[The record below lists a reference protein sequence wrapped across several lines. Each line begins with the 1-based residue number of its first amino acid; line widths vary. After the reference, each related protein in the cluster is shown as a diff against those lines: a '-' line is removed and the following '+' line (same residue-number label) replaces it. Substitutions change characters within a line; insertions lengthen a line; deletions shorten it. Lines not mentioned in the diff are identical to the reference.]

1 MDCHR
6 SSIRRSV
13 CPAPADVDSPG
24 FYDMLRAVSTPS
36 CVARCLLMVWR
47 GQQRAILMLQST
59 TPRSSSLVRR
69 TAPVTS
75 LQMPSCLQRP
85 APSDISQGLVSVV
98 ITTIAVT
105 RGSALPVTLLSI
117 VGVAHAVSMVVY
129 KVTRYVGVGYE
140 AGAMATIT
148 TTPVMVG
155 VLRTIFAV
163 AKLVTVVA
171 TERP

>member
-1 MDCHR
+1 M
-6 SSIRRSV
+6 
-13 CPAPADVDSPG
+13 
-24 FYDMLRAVSTPS
+24 
-36 CVARCLLMVWR
+36 
-47 GQQRAILMLQST
+47 
-59 TPRSSSLVRR
+59 
-69 TAPVTS
+69 
-75 LQMPSCLQRP
+75 
-85 APSDISQGLVSVV
+85 
-98 ITTIAVT
+98 
-105 RGSALPVTLLSI
+105 PVTLLSM